1 MVMEG
6 KQGQTQNVAGSNT
19 NVTVVPITIPELSS
33 LLANGNMGGLIP
45 SLIDPITGQVVPL
58 SSISTPNH

>member
-1 MVMEG
+1 MEG

-45 SLIDPITGQVVPL
+45 SLIDPNTGQVVPL